1 MPTSRSEL
9 RAGAP
14 VDGLTST
21 GGLHPLAV
29 WAWAAAVGLAASR
42 TRNVVLLL
50 SLLAGLGLVVLVA
63 RQRTRAPSSRV
74 FAAFLRLA
82 IAIIVLRIVFG
93 VVFGTGSIG
102 GQVLVDLPQLALPD
116 WMAGIRL
123 GGPVTS
129 GMLGQAVADG
139 LWLGTVLASVGA
151 ATAVA
156 DPADLLRA
164 VPGALYELGVSVVV
178 ALSFTP
184 RLIDDAVR
192 ARQARRLRGQSMRGL
207 RAWNRTAL
215 GVLEGGLDQAVTL
228 AASMDARGYGRMGAD
243 SATHRRPAS
252 LCMLGGLVATGL
264 GLLGLLGLTF
274 PAGIA
279 FALLV
284 VGLGT
289 GAAGMVLGG
298 RGRRRS
304 RYRRLDFGLA
314 ELLVLQSA
322 AVLAAAF
329 LAAATDATPGLQ
341 PAGLALSP
349 VPALPWIAC
358 LLVLTP
364 ALVTLAMRP
373 R

>member
-1 MPTSRSEL
+1 MPTSRPDLS
-9 RAGAP
+9 AG
-14 VDGLTST
+14 TSREARS
-21 GGLHPLAV
+21 GVALHPLVV

-50 SLLAGLGLVVLVA
+50 SLLAGLGVVVWVA
-63 RQRTRAPSSRV
+63 RERTRAPSSRV

-82 IAIIVLRIVFG
+82 IAIVVLRIVFG
-93 VVFGTGSIG
+93 VVFGTGSTG
-102 GQVLVDLPQLALPD
+102 GQVLFDLPQLVLPD
-116 WMAGIRL
+116 WVAGIRL

-129 GMLGQAVADG
+129 AMLGQSVADG
-139 LWLGTVLASVGA
+139 LWLGTVLACVGA

-192 ARQARRLRGQSMRGL
+192 ARQARRLRGQSMRGV

-228 AASMDARGYGRMGAD
+228 AASMDARGYGRMGPD
-243 SATHRRPAS
+243 GATHRRPAS
-252 LCMLGGLVATGL
+252 ACMLAGIVATGVGIL
-264 GLLGLLGLTF
+264 GLLGLSL

-279 FALLV
+279 FVLLV
-284 VGLGT
+284 VGIGSGT
-289 GAAGMVLGG
+289 IGMVLGG

-304 RYRRLDFGLA
+304 RYRRLEFGLA
-314 ELLVLQSA
+314 ELLVLVGA

-341 PAGLALSP
+341 PAGLTLSP
-349 VPALPWIAC
+349 VPVVPWVAC
-358 LLVLTP
+358 VLVLTP
-364 ALVTLAMRP
+364 ALVVLGTRP

>member
-1 MPTSRSEL
+1 MPTRRSEI
-9 RAGAP
+9 RAGTSG
-14 VDGLTST
+14 DGRT
-21 GGLHPLAV
+21 GTGLHPLVV

-50 SLLAGLGLVVLVA
+50 SLLAGLSLVVLVA
-63 RQRTRAPSSRV
+63 RERTRAPSSRV

-93 VVFGTGSIG
+93 VVFGTGST
-102 GQVLVDLPQLALPD
+102 GQVLFDLPQLALPD
-116 WMAGIRL
+116 WVAGIRL

-192 ARQARRLRGQSMRGL
+192 ARQARRLRGQSTRGL
-207 RAWNRTAL
+207 RAWNRTTL
-215 GVLEGGLDQAVTL
+215 GVLAGGLDQAVTL
-228 AASMDARGYGRMGAD
+228 AASMDSRGYGRIGAD
-243 SATHRRPAS
+243 NASHRRSAS
-252 LCMLGGLVATGL
+252 LCMLAGLVATGL
-264 GLLGLLGLTF
+264 GLLGLLGLSLPT
-274 PAGIA
+274 GIA

-284 VGLGT
+284 AGLGI
-289 GAAGMVLGG
+289 GAAGLVLGG

-304 RYRRLDFGLA
+304 RYRRLEFGLA
-314 ELLVLQSA
+314 ELLVLLSA

-329 LAAATDATPGLQ
+329 LAAATDASPGLQ

-364 ALVTLAMRP
+364 ALVTLAVRP

>member
-1 MPTSRSEL
+1 MPTNRSEV
-9 RAGAP
+9 RAAA
-14 VDGLTST
+14 T
-21 GGLHPLAV
+21 GDNRTGSGLHPLVV

-42 TRNVVLLL
+42 TRNVVLLV

-93 VVFGTGSIG
+93 VVFGAGGTS
-102 GQVLVDLPQLALPD
+102 GQVLFELPQVALPD
-116 WMAGIRL
+116 WVAGIRL

-228 AASMDARGYGRMGAD
+228 AASMDARGTAG
-243 SATHRRPAS
+243 SARSAHPIDGRRPCAWS
-252 LCMLGGLVATGL
+252 
-264 GLLGLLGLTF
+264 
-274 PAGIA
+274 P
-279 FALLV
+279 
-284 VGLGT
+284 
-289 GAAGMVLGG
+289 
-298 RGRRRS
+298 RS
-304 RYRRLDFGLA
+304 WPPVWVSSGC
-314 ELLVLQSA
+314 SA
-322 AVLAAAF
+322 
-329 LAAATDATPGLQ
+329 
-341 PAGLALSP
+341 
-349 VPALPWIAC
+349 
-358 LLVLTP
+358 
-364 ALVTLAMRP
+364 
-373 R
+373 

>member
-1 MPTSRSEL
+1 MPTSPSDL
-9 RAGAP
+9 QAGAP
-14 VDGLTST
+14 GDGQISA
-21 GGLHPLAV
+21 GLHPLAV
-29 WAWAAAVGLAASR
+29 WAWAGAVGLAASR
-42 TRNVVLLL
+42 TRNVVLVL
-50 SLLAGLGLVVLVA
+50 SLLAGLAVVVLVA

-74 FAAFLRLA
+74 FAAFLRLG
-82 IAIIVLRIVFG
+82 IAIIVVRIVFSI
-93 VVFGTGSIG
+93 VFGTGSTG
-102 GQVLVDLPQLALPD
+102 GQVLFELPQVALPD

-129 GMLGQAVADG
+129 EMLGQAVADG
-139 LWLGTVLASVGA
+139 LWLATVLACVGA

-192 ARQARRLRGQSMRGL
+192 ARQARRLRGQTMRGL

-215 GVLEGGLDQAVTL
+215 GVIEGGLDQAVTL
-228 AASMDARGYGRMGAD
+228 AASMDARGYGRIGAD
-243 SATHRRPAS
+243 SATHRLLAS
-252 LCMLGGLVATGL
+252 VCMLGGLVATSL
-264 GLLGLLGLTF
+264 GLLGLLGLSL
-274 PAGIA
+274 PAGTA
-279 FALLV
+279 FASLILD
-284 VGLGT
+284 LAA

-304 RYRRLDFGLA
+304 RYRRLEFGLP
-314 ELLVLQSA
+314 ELLVLLSA

-329 LAAATDATPGLQ
+329 LAAATDAVPGMQ
-341 PAGLALSP
+341 PSGLDPVP
-349 VPALPWIAC
+349 VPALAWIAC
-358 LLVLTP
+358 LLVPTP
-364 ALVTLAMRP
+364 ALIMLARRP